1 MLVSEKNF
9 REVINQCNAYQAT
22 CIAVTKTRPIKVF
35 REFQSLGHTTF
46 GENRVDALLDRQ
58 EKLTSDV
65 QNTWHFIGHLQRK
78 KVSKLVHQCHLI
90 HSVDSLKLLSHI
102 DSKAIHPQNVLLQ
115 FHIAKEES
123 KYGMKVDAWEEIITS
138 IQSME
143 LKNVQISGVMGM
155 ASFTKDQQQ
164 ISQEFKGLRDTFES
178 LRSVLTGMGHPFETV
193 SMGMSNDYKIAL
205 DHGSTM
211 VRVGSY
217 LYNT

>member
-1 MLVSEKNF
+1 
-9 REVINQCNAYQAT
+9 
-22 CIAVTKTRPIKVF
+22 
-35 REFQSLGHTTF
+35 
-46 GENRVDALLDRQ
+46 
-58 EKLTSDV
+58 
-65 QNTWHFIGHLQRK
+65 
-78 KVSKLVHQCHLI
+78 
-90 HSVDSLKLLSHI
+90 
-102 DSKAIHPQNVLLQ
+102 
-115 FHIAKEES
+115 
-123 KYGMKVDAWEEIITS
+123 MKVDAWEEIITS

-178 LRSVLTGMGHPFETV
+178 LRPVLTGMGHPFETV